1 MRQIK
6 FVKLAG
12 CGNDFILVDARQKS
26 FSGNPSTLARA
37 WCDRKRGIGA
47 DGLLL
52 ALPSRKPRWTKAG
65 VVQRGKA
72 AARMR
77 IFNPDG
83 SEAQMCGNGL
93 RCLVWYLHT
102 RNSRC
107 TEFSVETHAG
117 VMQAQIIWPEGRGAA
132 SSSRSRGKERV
143 RLYLSRPKSLRFG
156 QKLKA
161 AGKSYQV
168 HFVNSGVPHAVLLV
182 SHLEKVEMDCLG
194 PVIRHHRLFKPA
206 GTNVNAVRIDSP
218 HRIAIRTYERG
229 VEGETLACGTGAV
242 AAVVIGTALGKLAS
256 PVQVKT
262 AGGESLRVGFTQNR
276 KPWEDLYLEG
286 PAQILFKGEISR
298 TSLSNSRHSREGGNL
313 RRKQT
318 LAFARVTTDEM
329 SSQ

>member
-1 MRQIK
+1 MK
-6 FVKLAG
+6 SVPFFKVVG
-12 CGNDFILVDARQKS
+12 SGNDFILLDQRRKP
-26 FSGNPSTLARA
+26 FSGDPSRFART

-52 ALPSRKPRWTKAG
+52 ALPSRK
-65 VVQRGKA
+65 A

-83 SEAQMCGNGL
+83 SEAEMCGNGL
-93 RCLVWYLHT
+93 RCLVWYLHSQ
-102 RNSRC
+102 NGKSRSL
-107 TEFSVETHAG
+107 SVETPAG
-117 VMQAQIIWPEGRGAA
+117 LMRAQII
-132 SSSRSRGKERV
+132 GKDQVRV
-143 RLYLSRPKSLRFG
+143 FMSRPKSLRLG

-168 HFVNSGVPHAVLLV
+168 HSVNSGVPHAVLLV
-182 SHLEKVEMDCLG
+182 SHLEKVEMEILG

-242 AAVVIGTALGKLAS
+242 AAVVIGTALGKLAP

-262 AGGESLRVGFTQNR
+262 AGGEVLSVGFQQNR
-276 KPWEDLYLEG
+276 QPWEELYLES
-286 PAQILFKGEISR
+286 PAQILF
-298 TSLSNSRHSREGGNL
+298 EGGIP
-313 RRKQT
+313 Q
-318 LAFARVTTDEM
+318 
-329 SSQ
+329 